1 MESATI
7 LTPPST
13 NLSGILLSV
22 RTQSDI
28 LLSVP
33 KDQNMKKASTLYID
47 ARGDVLFVHVVLL
60 TYDGSRHQ
68 VSYQISTLQPYLLSD
83 FLLSG
88 FE

>member
-1 MESATI
+1 MESASI

-22 RTQSDI
+22 RTQSGI
-28 LLSVP
+28 LLSVLN
-33 KDQNMKKASTLYID
+33 DQNIKKTSTLYID
-47 ARGDVLFVHVVLL
+47 AWGYALFVHVVLL
-60 TYDGSRHQ
+60 TYDDNRHQ
-68 VSYQISTLQPYLLSD
+68 LSYQASTLQPYLLSD